1 MTFLLIAAMIA
12 AMILLSGTDRV
23 LKVRARARR
32 YRAMSERLDAATA
45 RTDIQQEQRKTAA
58 AASAA
63 LTSVMPAINRPPL
76 TLPGVAKQQRAT
88 PACEAKPGREAT
100 GARDHRPGHPGD
112 KQAHAG
118 DKQPHAGDKQP
129 HAGDKQPH
137 AGDKQVH
144 PGDKQPHADEETA
157 YSRPRPAER
166 SGRAGHATGPRQPN
180 HR

>member
-12 AMILLSGTDRV
+12 AMILLSVTDRV

-45 RTDIQQEQRKTAA
+45 RTDMQQDQRKTAA
-58 AASAA
+58 PPSAA
-63 LTSVMPAINRPPL
+63 PTSVMPAINRPPL

-100 GARDHRPGHPGD
+100 GARDHRPGRPGD

-118 DKQPHAGDKQP
+118 
-129 HAGDKQPH
+129 
-137 AGDKQVH
+137 
-144 PGDKQPHADEETA
+144 EETA

>member
-12 AMILLSGTDRV
+12 AMILLYVTDRV
-23 LKVRARARR
+23 LKARARARR
-32 YRAMSERLDAATA
+32 YRAMSERLDAAAA
-45 RTDIQQEQRKTAA
+45 RTDMQQEQRKTAA

-76 TLPGVAKQQRAT
+76 TLPGVTRQQRAT

-100 GARDHRPGHPGD
+100 GPRDHRPARHGD

-118 DKQPHAGDKQP
+118 
-129 HAGDKQPH
+129 
-137 AGDKQVH
+137 
-144 PGDKQPHADEETA
+144 EETA
-157 YSRPRPAER
+157 HSRPRPAER
-166 SGRAGHATGPRQPN
+166 SGRAGHATGPRQPD

>member
-12 AMILLSGTDRV
+12 AMILLSVTDRV

-112 KQAHAG
+112 KQ
-118 DKQPHAGDKQP
+118 P

>member
-12 AMILLSGTDRV
+12 AMILLSVTDRV

-118 DKQPHAGDKQP
+118 DKQPHA
-129 HAGDKQPH
+129 
-137 AGDKQVH
+137 
-144 PGDKQPHADEETA
+144 DEETA

>member
-12 AMILLSGTDRV
+12 AMILLSVTDRV

-100 GARDHRPGHPGD
+100 GARGHRRGPPGD

-118 DKQPHAGDKQP
+118 DKQAHA
-129 HAGDKQPH
+129 
-137 AGDKQVH
+137 
-144 PGDKQPHADEETA
+144 GDKQPHADEETA

>member
-12 AMILLSGTDRV
+12 AMILLSVTDRV

-45 RTDIQQEQRKTAA
+45 RTDMQQEQRKTAA

-100 GARDHRPGHPGD
+100 GARDHRPGRAGD
-112 KQAHAG
+112 KQAHAE
-118 DKQPHAGDKQP
+118 DKQA
-129 HAGDKQPH
+129 H

-144 PGDKQPHADEETA
+144 PGDKQPHAGEETA

>member
-12 AMILLSGTDRV
+12 AMILLYATDRV
-23 LKVRARARR
+23 LKARAQARR
-32 YRAMSERLDAATA
+32 YRAMGERLDAATA

-76 TLPGVAKQQRAT
+76 TLPGVTKPQRAT

-100 GARDHRPGHPGD
+100 GARDHRPARPGD

-118 DKQPHAGDKQP
+118 
-129 HAGDKQPH
+129 
-137 AGDKQVH
+137 
-144 PGDKQPHADEETA
+144 EETA

-166 SGRAGHATGPRQPN
+166 PGRAGHTTGPRQPN

>member
-1 MTFLLIAAMIA
+1 MPFLLIAAMIA
-12 AMILLSGTDRV
+12 AMILLSVTDRV

-32 YRAMSERLDAATA
+32 YRAMSKRLDAATA
-45 RTDIQQEQRKTAA
+45 RTDMQQEQRKTAA
-58 AASAA
+58 APSAA

-88 PACEAKPGREAT
+88 PACEAKPGREAP
-100 GARDHRPGHPGD
+100 GARDHRP
-112 KQAHAG
+112 ARAG
-118 DKQPHAGDKQP
+118 AKQPHAG
-129 HAGDKQPH
+129 
-137 AGDKQVH
+137 
-144 PGDKQPHADEETA
+144 EETA

>member
-32 YRAMSERLDAATA
+32 YRAMSERLDAASA

-88 PACEAKPGREAT
+88 PACEAQPGREAT
-100 GARDHRPGHPGD
+100 GARDHRPGHP
-112 KQAHAG
+112 G

-157 YSRPRPAER
+157 YSRPKQADAYGR
-166 SGRAGHATGPRQPN
+166 SEYA
-180 HR
+180 

>member
-12 AMILLSGTDRV
+12 AMILLSVTDRV

-118 DKQPHAGDKQP
+118 DKQPHAGDKQ
-129 HAGDKQPH
+129 
-137 AGDKQVH
+137 VH

>member
-12 AMILLSGTDRV
+12 AMILLSVTDRV

-88 PACEAKPGREAT
+88 PACEAKPGHEAT
-100 GARDHRPGHPGD
+100 GARDHRPGHAGD
-112 KQAHAG
+112 KQA
-118 DKQPHAGDKQP
+118 
-129 HAGDKQPH
+129 H

-144 PGDKQPHADEETA
+144 PGDKQPHAGEETA

>member
-12 AMILLSGTDRV
+12 AMILLSVTDRV

-32 YRAMSERLDAATA
+32 YHAMSERLDAATA
-45 RTDIQQEQRKTAA
+45 RTDVQQEQRKTAA

-100 GARDHRPGHPGD
+100 GARDHRPGHTGD
-112 KQAHAG
+112 KQA
-118 DKQPHAGDKQP
+118 
-129 HAGDKQPH
+129 
-137 AGDKQVH
+137 H
-144 PGDKQPHADEETA
+144 PGDKQPHAGEETA

>member
-12 AMILLSGTDRV
+12 AMILLSVTDRV

-118 DKQPHAGDKQP
+118 DKQ
-129 HAGDKQPH
+129 
-137 AGDKQVH
+137 VH
-144 PGDKQPHADEETA
+144 PGDKQPHAGEETA

-166 SGRAGHATGPRQPN
+166 SDRAGHATGPRQPN

>member
-12 AMILLSGTDRV
+12 AMTRLSVTDRV

-100 GARDHRPGHPGD
+100 GARDHRRGHPGD

-118 DKQPHAGDKQP
+118 DKQA
-129 HAGDKQPH
+129 
-137 AGDKQVH
+137 
-144 PGDKQPHADEETA
+144 HADEETA

>member
-1 MTFLLIAAMIA
+1 MTFLLIAAIIA
-12 AMILLSGTDRV
+12 AMILLSVTDRV

-100 GARDHRPGHPGD
+100 GARDHRPGHAGD

-118 DKQPHAGDKQP
+118 DKQA
-129 HAGDKQPH
+129 H

-144 PGDKQPHADEETA
+144 PGDKQPHAGEETA

>member
-12 AMILLSGTDRV
+12 AMILLSVTDRV
-23 LKVRARARR
+23 L
-32 YRAMSERLDAATA
+32 LDAATA